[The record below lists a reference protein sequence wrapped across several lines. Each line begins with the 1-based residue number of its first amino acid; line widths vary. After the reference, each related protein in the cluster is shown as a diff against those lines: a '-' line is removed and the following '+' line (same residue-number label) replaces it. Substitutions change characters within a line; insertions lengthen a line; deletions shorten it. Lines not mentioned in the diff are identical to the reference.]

1 MNRQPAGRA
10 LDDYGVANLSPLAL
24 RPNHKHDEYSLDR
37 TMNGIVQDEIRYD
50 ETSGATPTLRSPQ
63 VDLKDPIQVHLLTE
77 TALLDSQG
85 FEILSQEEVDELK
98 KQAELLSQ
106 RVESTRSNL
115 AIQCKYRDAAASMA
129 RLGQGGGA
137 DDNESQESERER
149 IECERKC
156 DELASELL
164 ELEKRLLIPHRK
176 IVEHTAAILQLTHK
190 ASKKKASQQNGQS
203 LSGIPGSPES
213 LYTYSH
219 GRNSLDQMG
228 DETYFDDSSGYQ
240 LDGMERARK
249 NAIEIPLKSPI
260 REQNQI
266 RVELDRLREE
276 NTQLRGQTDGLL
288 QKLQGFNTSL
298 RETIVRFNPEVN
310 DGYDEPPEIS
320 SIPDTKLEDLL
331 KSQTEYLESG
341 LVAVQAE
348 QEYFAGGNQIG
359 ERIETINLQLR
370 DLLMMSDP
378 HYTPTTI
385 PSESDVNGQMAY
397 LEKSIRSVDSQLARA
412 NSSSSGA
419 NSETGP
425 VLTGLWESIQRGF
438 SEAKKRKDDH
448 RRARAEKGLPED
460 DDDASDD
467 EGFDTAEPY
476 SLEAFADRVQWMH
489 AQSLT
494 LRDQKYVLKRQIK
507 QQRELNNKSDAEK
520 DEELARKQE
529 DLEQSQ
535 EMLSRAEQSATDAQ
549 RMLSDA
555 MKELE
560 DARTAAADTVDAA
573 EASVQ
578 KREDRII
585 ELEEALAA
593 AQDSLA
599 SAERDLS
606 AARSGTS
613 GTEEKIADMTAQM
626 TAVAQARKAADERIK
641 ELETELAQV
650 TAQMT
655 AVAQTKKAADERVKE
670 LETELAQVTAQVTA
684 LTKERKTADGTTKEL
699 EKKLLDMTAQVEA
712 VTQEKKTAHET
723 SKKLE
728 KELAENSTQVAAV
741 AKERKKTDENTKKLE
756 KKVADM
762 TAQVAALTQQTKTA
776 DETTKELKKEL
787 AAKTKQFRVKDDEV
801 DQLNMTIA
809 ELKTEVTIARAELD
823 GAYGSR
829 AERAAEVAA
838 IKQSSESLKLQN
850 QVDRLKKEL
859 SATVEELEGVTRETI
874 GSEKEKADVE
884 AKLDEALAART
895 SLETEL
901 QKARDKMAKLQE
913 ELDGERLKIR
923 TDGARPGAGAS
934 MLSERFRATMRE
946 ERKKF
951 QEDLR
956 EERTRCRKLEEELSR
971 LKRSQGP
978 GKSPLSPR

>member
-37 TMNGIVQDEIRYD
+37 TMNGIVQDESRYD
-50 ETSGATPTLRSPQ
+50 ETSGTTPTLRSPQ

-137 DDNESQESERER
+137 DDYQSQESERER

-276 NTQLRGQTDGLL
+276 NTQLRSQTDGLL
-288 QKLQGFNTSL
+288 QKLQGLNMSL

-320 SIPDTKLEDLL
+320 SIPDAKLEDLL

-535 EMLSRAEQSATDAQ
+535 EMLSRAEQSATEVQ

-560 DARTAAADTVDAA
+560 DARTAASDTVDAA

-578 KREDRII
+578 KRENRII

-626 TAVAQARKAADERIK
+626 TAIAQA
-641 ELETELAQV
+641 
-650 TAQMT
+650 
-655 AVAQTKKAADERVKE
+655 KKAADERVKE

-699 EKKLLDMTAQVEA
+699 EKKLLDMTAQVAA

-741 AKERKKTDENTKKLE
+741 AKEKKKAEENTKKLE

-776 DETTKELKKEL
+776 DETTKELKKEV

>member
-37 TMNGIVQDEIRYD
+37 TMNGIVQDESRYD
-50 ETSGATPTLRSPQ
+50 ETSDATPTLRSPQ

-137 DDNESQESERER
+137 DDYQSQESERER

-228 DETYFDDSSGYQ
+228 DETYFDDSSSYQ

-276 NTQLRGQTDGLL
+276 NTQLRSQTDGLL
-288 QKLQGFNTSL
+288 QKLQGLNMSL

-320 SIPDTKLEDLL
+320 SIPDAKLEDLL

-385 PSESDVNGQMAY
+385 PPESDVNGQMAY

-448 RRARAEKGLPED
+448 RRARTEKGLPED

-535 EMLSRAEQSATDAQ
+535 EMLSRAEQSATDVQ

-578 KREDRII
+578 KRENRII

-599 SAERDLS
+599 SAEKDLS

-626 TAVAQARKAADERIK
+626 TAVAQAKKAADERI
-641 ELETELAQV
+641 
-650 TAQMT
+650 
-655 AVAQTKKAADERVKE
+655 KE

-699 EKKLLDMTAQVEA
+699 EKKLLDMTAQVAA
-712 VTQEKKTAHET
+712 VTQEKKTAHEA

-741 AKERKKTDENTKKLE
+741 AKEKKKADENTKKLE
-756 KKVADM
+756 KKVADI

>member
-37 TMNGIVQDEIRYD
+37 TMNGIVQDESRYD

-137 DDNESQESERER
+137 DDYQSQESERER

-228 DETYFDDSSGYQ
+228 DETYFDDSLGYQ

-276 NTQLRGQTDGLL
+276 NTQLRSQTDGLL
-288 QKLQGFNTSL
+288 QKLQGLNMSL

-320 SIPDTKLEDLL
+320 SIPDAKLEDLL

-467 EGFDTAEPY
+467 EGFDTSEPY

-535 EMLSRAEQSATDAQ
+535 EMLSRAEQSATDVQ

-560 DARTAAADTVDAA
+560 DARTAASDTVDAA

-578 KREDRII
+578 KRENRII

-626 TAVAQARKAADERIK
+626 TAIAQA
-641 ELETELAQV
+641 
-650 TAQMT
+650 
-655 AVAQTKKAADERVKE
+655 KKAADERVKE
-670 LETELAQVTAQVTA
+670 LETELAQVTAQVTT

-699 EKKLLDMTAQVEA
+699 EKKLLDMTAQVAA

-741 AKERKKTDENTKKLE
+741 AKEKKKAEENTKKLE

-776 DETTKELKKEL
+776 DETTKELKKEV

>member
-37 TMNGIVQDEIRYD
+37 TMNGIVQDESRYD
-50 ETSGATPTLRSPQ
+50 ETSDATPTLRSPQ

-137 DDNESQESERER
+137 DDYQSQESERER

-276 NTQLRGQTDGLL
+276 NTQLRSQTDGLL
-288 QKLQGFNTSL
+288 QKLQGLNMSL

-320 SIPDTKLEDLL
+320 SIPDAKLEDLL

-385 PSESDVNGQMAY
+385 PPESDVNGQMAY

-448 RRARAEKGLPED
+448 RRARTEKGLPED

-535 EMLSRAEQSATDAQ
+535 EMLSRAEQSATDVQ

-578 KREDRII
+578 KRENRII

-599 SAERDLS
+599 SAEKDLS

-626 TAVAQARKAADERIK
+626 TAVAQAKKAADERIK

-650 TAQMT
+650 TAQ
-655 AVAQTKKAADERVKE
+655 
-670 LETELAQVTAQVTA
+670 VTT

-699 EKKLLDMTAQVEA
+699 EKKLLDMTAQVAA
-712 VTQEKKTAHET
+712 VTQEKKTAHEA

-741 AKERKKTDENTKKLE
+741 AKEKKKADENTKKLE
-756 KKVADM
+756 KKVADI

>member
-37 TMNGIVQDEIRYD
+37 TMNGIVQDESRYD
-50 ETSGATPTLRSPQ
+50 ETSDATPTLRSPQ

-137 DDNESQESERER
+137 DDYQSQESERER

-228 DETYFDDSSGYQ
+228 DETYFDDSSSYQ

-276 NTQLRGQTDGLL
+276 NTQLRSQTDGLL
-288 QKLQGFNTSL
+288 QKLQGLNMSL

-320 SIPDTKLEDLL
+320 SIPDAKLEDLL

-385 PSESDVNGQMAY
+385 PPESDVNGQMAY

-448 RRARAEKGLPED
+448 RRARTEKGLPED

-535 EMLSRAEQSATDAQ
+535 EMLSRAEQSATDVQ

-560 DARTAAADTVDAA
+560 DARTAASDTVDAA

-578 KREDRII
+578 KRENRII

-599 SAERDLS
+599 SAEKDLS

-626 TAVAQARKAADERIK
+626 TAVAQAKKAADERI
-641 ELETELAQV
+641 
-650 TAQMT
+650 
-655 AVAQTKKAADERVKE
+655 KE

-699 EKKLLDMTAQVEA
+699 EKKLLDMTAQVAA
-712 VTQEKKTAHET
+712 VTQEKKTAHEA

-741 AKERKKTDENTKKLE
+741 AKEKKKADENTKKLE
-756 KKVADM
+756 KKVADI

>member
-24 RPNHKHDEYSLDR
+24 RSNHKHDEYSMDR
-37 TMNGIVQDEIRYD
+37 TMNGIVQDESRYD
-50 ETSGATPTLRSPQ
+50 ETSGVTPTLRSPQ

-129 RLGQGGGA
+129 RLGQGSGA
-137 DDNESQESERER
+137 DDYQSQESERER

-240 LDGMERARK
+240 LDGVERARK

-276 NTQLRGQTDGLL
+276 NTQLRSQTDGLL
-288 QKLQGFNTSL
+288 QKLQGLNMSL

-310 DGYDEPPEIS
+310 DGYDEPPEIP
-320 SIPDTKLEDLL
+320 SIPDAKLEDLL

-467 EGFDTAEPY
+467 EGFDTSEPY

-535 EMLSRAEQSATDAQ
+535 EMLSRAEQSATDVQ

-560 DARTAAADTVDAA
+560 DARTAASDTVDAA

-578 KREDRII
+578 KRENRIT

-626 TAVAQARKAADERIK
+626 TAIAQA
-641 ELETELAQV
+641 
-650 TAQMT
+650 
-655 AVAQTKKAADERVKE
+655 KKAADERVKE
-670 LETELAQVTAQVTA
+670 LETELAQVTAQLTT

-699 EKKLLDMTAQVEA
+699 EKKLLDMTAEVAA
-712 VTQEKKTAHET
+712 VTQEKKTAYET

-741 AKERKKTDENTKKLE
+741 AKEKKKAEENTKKLE

-776 DETTKELKKEL
+776 DETTKELKKEV

>member
-37 TMNGIVQDEIRYD
+37 TMNGIAQDESRHD
-50 ETSGATPTLRSPQ
+50 ETSGATPTLRSSQ

-77 TALLDSQG
+77 TALLDSRG

-129 RLGQGGGA
+129 RLGQGGVA
-137 DDNESQESERER
+137 DDYQSQDSERER

-276 NTQLRGQTDGLL
+276 NTQLRSQTDGLL
-288 QKLQGFNTSL
+288 QKLQGLNMSL

-310 DGYDEPPEIS
+310 DGYDKPPEIS
-320 SIPDTKLEDLL
+320 SISDAKLGDLL

-348 QEYFAGGNQIG
+348 QEYSAGGNQIG

-385 PSESDVNGQMAY
+385 PPESDVNGQMAY

-438 SEAKKRKDDH
+438 SEAKNRKDDH
-448 RRARAEKGLPED
+448 RRARTEKGLPED

-535 EMLSRAEQSATDAQ
+535 EMLSRAEQSATDVQ
-549 RMLSDA
+549 RMLSDT

-560 DARTAAADTVDAA
+560 DARTAATDTVDAA

-578 KREDRII
+578 KRENRII
-585 ELEEALAA
+585 ELEGALAA

-606 AARSGTS
+606 TTRSGTS
-613 GTEEKIADMTAQM
+613 GTEEKIADMTAKM
-626 TAVAQARKAADERIK
+626 TAVAQAKKAADERI
-641 ELETELAQV
+641 
-650 TAQMT
+650 
-655 AVAQTKKAADERVKE
+655 KE

-684 LTKERKTADGTTKEL
+684 LTKERKTADGTTKDL
-699 EKKLLDMTAQVEA
+699 EKKLLDMTAQVAA

-741 AKERKKTDENTKKLE
+741 AKEKKKADENTKKLE
-756 KKVADM
+756 KKVADI
-762 TAQVAALTQQTKTA
+762 TAQVAALTQKTKTA

-787 AAKTKQFRVKDDEV
+787 AVKTKQFRVKDDEV
-801 DQLNMTIA
+801 DLLNMTIA

>member
-10 LDDYGVANLSPLAL
+10 LDNYGVANLSPLAL
-24 RPNHKHDEYSLDR
+24 RPNHKHDEYSLDG
-37 TMNGIVQDEIRYD
+37 TMNGIVQDESRYD

-106 RVESTRSNL
+106 RVESTKSNL

-129 RLGQGGGA
+129 RLGQGSGA
-137 DDNESQESERER
+137 DDYQSQESDRER

-276 NTQLRGQTDGLL
+276 NTQLRSQTDGLL
-288 QKLQGFNTSL
+288 QKLQGLNMSL

-320 SIPDTKLEDLL
+320 SVPDAKLEDLL

-348 QEYFAGGNQIG
+348 QEYFAGGYQMG
-359 ERIETINLQLR
+359 GRIETINLQLR

-419 NSETGP
+419 NSETGS

-476 SLEAFADRVQWMH
+476 SLEAFVDRVQWMH

-529 DLEQSQ
+529 DLERSQ
-535 EMLSRAEQSATDAQ
+535 EMLSRAEQSATDVQ
-549 RMLSDA
+549 RMLSDT

-578 KREDRII
+578 KRENRII

-613 GTEEKIADMTAQM
+613 GTEEKIADMTTQM
-626 TAVAQARKAADERIK
+626 TAVSQA
-641 ELETELAQV
+641 
-650 TAQMT
+650 
-655 AVAQTKKAADERVKE
+655 KKAADERVKE

-684 LTKERKTADGTTKEL
+684 LTKERKTADETTEEL
-699 EKKLLDMTAQVEA
+699 EKKLLDMTAQVAA

-728 KELAENSTQVAAV
+728 KELAKNSTQVAAV
-741 AKERKKTDENTKKLE
+741 AKEKKKADENTKKLE
-756 KKVADM
+756 KKVADI
-762 TAQVAALTQQTKTA
+762 TAQVTALTQQTKTA

-874 GSEKEKADVE
+874 GCEKEKADVE

-895 SLETEL
+895 SLEAEL

>member
-37 TMNGIVQDEIRYD
+37 TMNGIVQDESRYD
-50 ETSGATPTLRSPQ
+50 ETSDATPTLRSPQ

-137 DDNESQESERER
+137 DDYQSQESERER

-276 NTQLRGQTDGLL
+276 NTQLRSQTDGLL
-288 QKLQGFNTSL
+288 QKLQGLNMSL

-320 SIPDTKLEDLL
+320 SIPDAKLEDLL

-385 PSESDVNGQMAY
+385 PPESDVNGQMAY

-448 RRARAEKGLPED
+448 RRARTEKGLPED

-535 EMLSRAEQSATDAQ
+535 EMLSRAEQSATDVQ

-560 DARTAAADTVDAA
+560 DARTAASDTVDAA

-578 KREDRII
+578 KRENRII

-599 SAERDLS
+599 SAEKDLS

-626 TAVAQARKAADERIK
+626 TAVAQAKKAADERIK

-650 TAQMT
+650 TAQ
-655 AVAQTKKAADERVKE
+655 
-670 LETELAQVTAQVTA
+670 VTT

-699 EKKLLDMTAQVEA
+699 EKKLLDMTAQVAA
-712 VTQEKKTAHET
+712 VTQEKKTAHEA

-728 KELAENSTQVAAV
+728 KELAENSTQVAAI
-741 AKERKKTDENTKKLE
+741 AKEKKKADENTKKLE
-756 KKVADM
+756 KKVADI

>member
-37 TMNGIVQDEIRYD
+37 TMNGIVQDESRYD
-50 ETSGATPTLRSPQ
+50 ETSDATPTLRSPQ

-137 DDNESQESERER
+137 DDYQSQESERER

-276 NTQLRGQTDGLL
+276 NTQLRSQTDGLL
-288 QKLQGFNTSL
+288 QKLQGLNMSL

-320 SIPDTKLEDLL
+320 SIPDAKLEDLL

-385 PSESDVNGQMAY
+385 PPESDVNGQMAY

-448 RRARAEKGLPED
+448 RRARTEKGLPED

-535 EMLSRAEQSATDAQ
+535 EMLSRAEQSATDVQ

-560 DARTAAADTVDAA
+560 DARTAASDTVDAA

-578 KREDRII
+578 KRENRII

-599 SAERDLS
+599 SAEKDLS

-626 TAVAQARKAADERIK
+626 TAVAQAKKAADERI
-641 ELETELAQV
+641 
-650 TAQMT
+650 
-655 AVAQTKKAADERVKE
+655 KE

-699 EKKLLDMTAQVEA
+699 EKKLLDMTAQVAA
-712 VTQEKKTAHET
+712 VTQEKKTAHEA

-741 AKERKKTDENTKKLE
+741 AKEKKKADENTKKLE
-756 KKVADM
+756 KKVADI

>member
-37 TMNGIVQDEIRYD
+37 TMNGIVQDESRYD
-50 ETSGATPTLRSPQ
+50 ETSDATPTLRSPQ

-137 DDNESQESERER
+137 DDYQSQESERER

-276 NTQLRGQTDGLL
+276 NTQLRSQTDGLL
-288 QKLQGFNTSL
+288 QKLQGLNMSL

-320 SIPDTKLEDLL
+320 SIPDAKLEDLL

-385 PSESDVNGQMAY
+385 PPESDVNGQMAY

-448 RRARAEKGLPED
+448 RRARTEKGLPED

-535 EMLSRAEQSATDAQ
+535 EMLSRAEQSATDVQ

-578 KREDRII
+578 KRENRIV

-599 SAERDLS
+599 SAEKDLS

-626 TAVAQARKAADERIK
+626 TAVAQAKKAADERIK

-650 TAQMT
+650 TAQ
-655 AVAQTKKAADERVKE
+655 
-670 LETELAQVTAQVTA
+670 VTT

-699 EKKLLDMTAQVEA
+699 EKKLLDMTAQVAA
-712 VTQEKKTAHET
+712 VTQEKKTAHEA

-741 AKERKKTDENTKKLE
+741 AKEKKKADENTKKLE
-756 KKVADM
+756 KKVADI

>member
-37 TMNGIVQDEIRYD
+37 TMNGIVQDESRYD
-50 ETSGATPTLRSPQ
+50 ETSGTTPTLRSPQ

-137 DDNESQESERER
+137 DDYQSQESERER

-276 NTQLRGQTDGLL
+276 NTQLRSQTDGLL
-288 QKLQGFNTSL
+288 QKLQGLNMSL

-320 SIPDTKLEDLL
+320 SIPDAKLEDLL

-397 LEKSIRSVDSQLARA
+397 LEKSIRSIDSQLARA

-535 EMLSRAEQSATDAQ
+535 EMLSRAEQSATEVQ

-560 DARTAAADTVDAA
+560 DARTAASDTVDAA

-578 KREDRII
+578 KRENRII
-585 ELEEALAA
+585 QLEEALAA

-626 TAVAQARKAADERIK
+626 TAIAQA
-641 ELETELAQV
+641 
-650 TAQMT
+650 
-655 AVAQTKKAADERVKE
+655 KKAADERVKE

-699 EKKLLDMTAQVEA
+699 EKKLLDMTAQVAA

-741 AKERKKTDENTKKLE
+741 AKEKKKAEENTKKLE

-762 TAQVAALTQQTKTA
+762 TAQVAALTQQTKMA
-776 DETTKELKKEL
+776 DETTKELKKEV

>member
-37 TMNGIVQDEIRYD
+37 TMNGIVQDESRYD
-50 ETSGATPTLRSPQ
+50 ETSDATPTLRSPQ

-137 DDNESQESERER
+137 DDYQSQESERER

-276 NTQLRGQTDGLL
+276 NTQLRSQTDGLL
-288 QKLQGFNTSL
+288 QKLQGLNMSL

-320 SIPDTKLEDLL
+320 SIPDAKLEDLL

-385 PSESDVNGQMAY
+385 PPESDVNGQMAY

-448 RRARAEKGLPED
+448 RRARTEKGLPED

-535 EMLSRAEQSATDAQ
+535 EMLSRAEQSATDVQ
-549 RMLSDA
+549 RMLSEA

-560 DARTAAADTVDAA
+560 DARTAASDTVDAA

-578 KREDRII
+578 KRENRII

-599 SAERDLS
+599 SAEKDLS

-626 TAVAQARKAADERIK
+626 TAVAQAKKAADERI
-641 ELETELAQV
+641 
-650 TAQMT
+650 
-655 AVAQTKKAADERVKE
+655 KE

-699 EKKLLDMTAQVEA
+699 EKKLLDMTAQVAA
-712 VTQEKKTAHET
+712 VTQEKKTAHEA

-741 AKERKKTDENTKKLE
+741 AKEKKKADENTKKLE
-756 KKVADM
+756 KKIADI

>member
-24 RPNHKHDEYSLDR
+24 RPNHKHDEYSMDR
-37 TMNGIVQDEIRYD
+37 TMNGIVQDESRYD
-50 ETSGATPTLRSPQ
+50 ETSGVTPTLRSPQ

-129 RLGQGGGA
+129 RLGQGSGA
-137 DDNESQESERER
+137 DDYQSQESERER

-240 LDGMERARK
+240 LDGVERARK

-276 NTQLRGQTDGLL
+276 NTQLRSQTDGLL
-288 QKLQGFNTSL
+288 QKLQGLNMSL

-310 DGYDEPPEIS
+310 DGYDEPPEIP
-320 SIPDTKLEDLL
+320 SIPDAKLEDLL

-467 EGFDTAEPY
+467 EGFDTSEPY

-535 EMLSRAEQSATDAQ
+535 EMLSRAEQSATDVQ

-560 DARTAAADTVDAA
+560 DARTAASDTVDAA

-578 KREDRII
+578 KRENRIT

-626 TAVAQARKAADERIK
+626 TAIAQA
-641 ELETELAQV
+641 
-650 TAQMT
+650 
-655 AVAQTKKAADERVKE
+655 KKAADERVKE
-670 LETELAQVTAQVTA
+670 LETELAQVTAQLTT

-699 EKKLLDMTAQVEA
+699 EKKLLDMTAQVAA
-712 VTQEKKTAHET
+712 VTQEKKTAYET

-741 AKERKKTDENTKKLE
+741 AKEKKKAEENTKKLE

-776 DETTKELKKEL
+776 DETTKELKKEV

-956 EERTRCRKLEEELSR
+956 EERARCRKLEEELSR

>member
-37 TMNGIVQDEIRYD
+37 TMNGIVQDESRYD
-50 ETSGATPTLRSPQ
+50 ETSDATPTLRSPQ

-137 DDNESQESERER
+137 DDYQSQESERER

-276 NTQLRGQTDGLL
+276 NTQLRSQTDGLL
-288 QKLQGFNTSL
+288 QKLQGLNMSL

-320 SIPDTKLEDLL
+320 SIPDAKLEDLL

-385 PSESDVNGQMAY
+385 PPESDVNGQMAY

-448 RRARAEKGLPED
+448 RRARTEKGLPED

-535 EMLSRAEQSATDAQ
+535 EMLSRAEQSATDVQ

-560 DARTAAADTVDAA
+560 DARTAASDTVDAA

-578 KREDRII
+578 KRENRII

-599 SAERDLS
+599 SAEKDLS

-626 TAVAQARKAADERIK
+626 TAVAQAKKAADERI
-641 ELETELAQV
+641 
-650 TAQMT
+650 
-655 AVAQTKKAADERVKE
+655 KE

-699 EKKLLDMTAQVEA
+699 EKKLLDMTAQVAA
-712 VTQEKKTAHET
+712 VTQEKKTAHEA

-741 AKERKKTDENTKKLE
+741 AKEKKKADENTKKLE
-756 KKVADM
+756 KKIADI

>member
-37 TMNGIVQDEIRYD
+37 TMNGIVQDESRYD
-50 ETSGATPTLRSPQ
+50 ETSDATPTLRSPQ

-137 DDNESQESERER
+137 DDYQSQESERER

-276 NTQLRGQTDGLL
+276 NTQLRSQTDGLL
-288 QKLQGFNTSL
+288 QKLQGLNMSL

-320 SIPDTKLEDLL
+320 SIPDAKLEDLL

-385 PSESDVNGQMAY
+385 PPESDVNGQMAY

-448 RRARAEKGLPED
+448 RRARTEKGLPED

-535 EMLSRAEQSATDAQ
+535 EMLSRAEQSATDVQ

-578 KREDRII
+578 KRENRII

-599 SAERDLS
+599 SAEKDLS

-626 TAVAQARKAADERIK
+626 TAVAQAKKAADERI
-641 ELETELAQV
+641 
-650 TAQMT
+650 
-655 AVAQTKKAADERVKE
+655 KE

-699 EKKLLDMTAQVEA
+699 EKKLLDMTAQVAA
-712 VTQEKKTAHET
+712 VTQEKKTAHEA

-741 AKERKKTDENTKKLE
+741 AKEKKKADENTKKLE
-756 KKVADM
+756 KKVADI

>member
-37 TMNGIVQDEIRYD
+37 TMNGIVQDESRYD
-50 ETSGATPTLRSPQ
+50 ETSGTTPTLRSPQ

-137 DDNESQESERER
+137 DDYQSQESERER

-276 NTQLRGQTDGLL
+276 NTQLRSQTDGLL
-288 QKLQGFNTSL
+288 QKLQGLNMSL

-320 SIPDTKLEDLL
+320 SIPDAKLEDLL

-397 LEKSIRSVDSQLARA
+397 LEKSIRSIDSQLARA

-467 EGFDTAEPY
+467 EGFDAAEPY

-535 EMLSRAEQSATDAQ
+535 EMLSRAEQSATEVQ

-560 DARTAAADTVDAA
+560 DARTAASDTVDAA

-578 KREDRII
+578 KREIRII

-606 AARSGTS
+606 AAQSGTS

-626 TAVAQARKAADERIK
+626 TAIAQA
-641 ELETELAQV
+641 
-650 TAQMT
+650 
-655 AVAQTKKAADERVKE
+655 KKAADERVKE

-699 EKKLLDMTAQVEA
+699 EKKLLDMTAQVAA

-741 AKERKKTDENTKKLE
+741 AKEKKKAEENTKKLE

-762 TAQVAALTQQTKTA
+762 TAQVAALTQQTKMA
-776 DETTKELKKEL
+776 DETTKELKKEV

>member
-37 TMNGIVQDEIRYD
+37 TMNGIVQDESRYD
-50 ETSGATPTLRSPQ
+50 ETSDATPTLRSPQ

-98 KQAELLSQ
+98 KQAELLLQ

-137 DDNESQESERER
+137 DDYQSQESERER

-203 LSGIPGSPES
+203 ISGIPGSPES

-276 NTQLRGQTDGLL
+276 NTQLRSQTDGLL
-288 QKLQGFNTSL
+288 QKLQGLNMSL

-320 SIPDTKLEDLL
+320 SIPDAKLEDLL

-385 PSESDVNGQMAY
+385 PPESDVNGQMAY

-448 RRARAEKGLPED
+448 RRARTEKGLPED

-535 EMLSRAEQSATDAQ
+535 EMLSRAEQSATDVQ

-560 DARTAAADTVDAA
+560 DARTAASDTVDAA

-578 KREDRII
+578 KRENRII

-599 SAERDLS
+599 SAEKDLS

-626 TAVAQARKAADERIK
+626 TAVSQAKKAADERI
-641 ELETELAQV
+641 
-650 TAQMT
+650 
-655 AVAQTKKAADERVKE
+655 KE

-699 EKKLLDMTAQVEA
+699 EKKLLDMTAQVAA
-712 VTQEKKTAHET
+712 VTQEKKTAHEA

-741 AKERKKTDENTKKLE
+741 AKEKKKADENTKKLE
-756 KKVADM
+756 KKVADI

>member
-37 TMNGIVQDEIRYD
+37 TMNGIVQDESRYD
-50 ETSGATPTLRSPQ
+50 ETSGTTPTLRSPQ

-137 DDNESQESERER
+137 DDYQSQESERER

-276 NTQLRGQTDGLL
+276 NTQLRSQTDGLL
-288 QKLQGFNTSL
+288 QKLQGLNMSL

-320 SIPDTKLEDLL
+320 SIPDAKLEDLL

-397 LEKSIRSVDSQLARA
+397 LEKSIRSIDSQLARA

-535 EMLSRAEQSATDAQ
+535 EMLSRAEQSATEVQ

-560 DARTAAADTVDAA
+560 DARAAASDTVDAA

-578 KREDRII
+578 KREIRII

-613 GTEEKIADMTAQM
+613 DTEEKIADMTAQM
-626 TAVAQARKAADERIK
+626 TAIAQA
-641 ELETELAQV
+641 
-650 TAQMT
+650 
-655 AVAQTKKAADERVKE
+655 KKAADERVKE

-684 LTKERKTADGTTKEL
+684 LTKERKTADGTIKKL
-699 EKKLLDMTAQVEA
+699 EKKLLDMTAQVAA

-741 AKERKKTDENTKKLE
+741 AKEKKKAEENTKKLE

-762 TAQVAALTQQTKTA
+762 TAQVAALTQQTKMA
-776 DETTKELKKEL
+776 DETTKELKKEV

>member
-37 TMNGIVQDEIRYD
+37 TMNGIVQDESRYD
-50 ETSGATPTLRSPQ
+50 ETSDATPTLRSPQ

-137 DDNESQESERER
+137 DDYQSQESERER

-228 DETYFDDSSGYQ
+228 DETYFDDSSSYQ

-276 NTQLRGQTDGLL
+276 NTQLRSQTDGLL
-288 QKLQGFNTSL
+288 QKLQGLNMSL

-320 SIPDTKLEDLL
+320 SIPDAKLEDLL

-385 PSESDVNGQMAY
+385 PPESDVNGQMAY

-448 RRARAEKGLPED
+448 RRARTEKGLPED

-535 EMLSRAEQSATDAQ
+535 EMLSRAEQSATDVQ

-578 KREDRII
+578 KRENRII

-599 SAERDLS
+599 SAEKDLS

-626 TAVAQARKAADERIK
+626 TAVAQAKKAADERI
-641 ELETELAQV
+641 
-650 TAQMT
+650 
-655 AVAQTKKAADERVKE
+655 KE

-699 EKKLLDMTAQVEA
+699 EKKLLDMTAQVAA
-712 VTQEKKTAHET
+712 VTQEKKTAHEA

-741 AKERKKTDENTKKLE
+741 AKEKKKADENTKKLE
-756 KKVADM
+756 KKIADI

>member
-37 TMNGIVQDEIRYD
+37 TMNGIVQDESRYD
-50 ETSGATPTLRSPQ
+50 ETSGTTPTLRSPQ

-137 DDNESQESERER
+137 DDYQSQESERER

-276 NTQLRGQTDGLL
+276 NTQLRSQTDGLL
-288 QKLQGFNTSL
+288 QKLQGLNMSL

-320 SIPDTKLEDLL
+320 SIPDAKLEDLL

-397 LEKSIRSVDSQLARA
+397 LEKSIRSIDSQLARA

-535 EMLSRAEQSATDAQ
+535 EMLSRAEQSATEVQ

-560 DARTAAADTVDAA
+560 DARTAASDTVDAA

-578 KREDRII
+578 KREIRII

-626 TAVAQARKAADERIK
+626 TAIAQA
-641 ELETELAQV
+641 
-650 TAQMT
+650 
-655 AVAQTKKAADERVKE
+655 KKAAVERVKE

-699 EKKLLDMTAQVEA
+699 EKKLLDMTAQVAA

-741 AKERKKTDENTKKLE
+741 AKEKKKAEENTKKLE

-762 TAQVAALTQQTKTA
+762 TAQVAALTQQTKMA
-776 DETTKELKKEL
+776 DETTKELKKEV